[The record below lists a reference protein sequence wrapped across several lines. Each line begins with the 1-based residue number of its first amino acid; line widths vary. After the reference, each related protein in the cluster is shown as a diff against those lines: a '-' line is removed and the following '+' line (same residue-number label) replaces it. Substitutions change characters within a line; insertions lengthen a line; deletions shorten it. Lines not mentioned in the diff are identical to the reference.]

1 MADWTDIISSSV
13 FTRIKNEF
21 PKEIKVGDKT
31 IQMED
36 KNFSTV
42 GSSSNPA
49 VFPFVYVQ
57 LLPSA
62 EQGQDIDGDRIN
74 AGLFTFQIEV
84 TDNQSQTRAKAV
96 MSEIKRIM
104 KSMRFTVQPT
114 PDIQD
119 TKDIHRAIM
128 RCNRIIGSGDIL

>member
-1 MADWTDIISSSV
+1 MADWTDRISSVV

-21 PKEIKVGDKT
+21 SSSLKT
-31 IQMED
+31 KYKMTSS
-36 KNFSTV
+36 NFSTV
-42 GSSSNPA
+42 GSSDTPA
-49 VFPFVYVQ
+49 VFPFVYIQ
-57 LLPSA
+57 LLPST
-62 EQGQDIDGDRIN
+62 EQGQDLDGNEIN

-84 TDNQSQTRAKAV
+84 TDNQSQTRAKDV

-119 TKDIHRAIM
+119 TKDTHRAIM
-128 RCNRIIGSGDIL
+128 RCNRIIGSDDIL

>member
-1 MADWTDIISSSV
+1 MADWTDRISSVV

-21 PKEIKVGDKT
+21 SSTIKTKYKMT
-31 IQMED
+31 NS
-36 KNFSTV
+36 NFSTV
-42 GSSSNPA
+42 GSSDTPA

-62 EQGQDIDGDRIN
+62 ETGQDLEGATIN

-84 TDNQSQTRAKAV
+84 TDNQTQARAKDV

-104 KSMRFTVQPT
+104 KSMRFTVQCTPT
-114 PDIQD
+114 LED
-119 TKDIHRAIM
+119 TKDTHRAIM
-128 RCNRIIGSGDIL
+128 RCNRIIGSCDIL

>member
-1 MADWTDIISSSV
+1 MADWTDRISSIV

-21 PKEIKVGDKT
+21 SSTLKT
-31 IQMED
+31 KYKMTSS
-36 KNFSTV
+36 NFSTV
-42 GSSSNPA
+42 GSSDTPA
-49 VFPFVYVQ
+49 VFPFVYIQ

-62 EQGQDIDGDRIN
+62 EQGQEIEGNTIN

-84 TDNQSQTRAKAV
+84 TDNKKQVIAK
-96 MSEIKRIM
+96 EIMAEVKRIM

-119 TKDIHRAIM
+119 TKDTHRAIM
-128 RCNRIIGSGDIL
+128 RCNRRIGSDDIL

>member
-1 MADWTDIISSSV
+1 MADWTDRISSVV

-21 PKEIKVGDKT
+21 SSTLKT
-31 IQMED
+31 KYKMTNS
-36 KNFSTV
+36 NFSTV
-42 GSSSNPA
+42 GSSDTPA
-49 VFPFVYVQ
+49 VFPFVYIQ

-62 EQGQDIDGDRIN
+62 EAGQDIEGNTIN

-84 TDNQSQTRAKAV
+84 TDNQTQARAKDV
-96 MSEIKRIM
+96 MSEVKRIM

-119 TKDIHRAIM
+119 TKDTHRAIM
-128 RCNRIIGSGDIL
+128 RCNRRIGSDDIL

>member
-1 MADWTDIISSSV
+1 MSDWTDRISSIV

-21 PKEIKVGDKT
+21 SNTLKT
-31 IQMED
+31 KYKMTSS
-36 KNFSTV
+36 NFSTV
-42 GSSSNPA
+42 GSSDTPA

-62 EQGQDIDGDRIN
+62 ETGQDLEGATIN

-84 TDNQSQTRAKAV
+84 TDNQTQARAKDV

-104 KSMRFTVQPT
+104 KSMRFTVQCTPT
-114 PDIQD
+114 LED
-119 TKDIHRAIM
+119 TKDTHRAIM
-128 RCNRIIGSGDIL
+128 RCNRIIGSCDIL

>member
-1 MADWTDIISSSV
+1 MADWTDRISSVV

-21 PKEIKVGDKT
+21 SSSLKT
-31 IQMED
+31 KYKMTSS
-36 KNFSTV
+36 NFSTV
-42 GSSSNPA
+42 GSSDTPA

-62 EQGQDIDGDRIN
+62 ETGQDLEGTTIN

-84 TDNQSQTRAKAV
+84 TDNQTQARAKDV

-104 KSMRFTVQPT
+104 KSMGFTVQCTPT
-114 PDIQD
+114 LED
-119 TKDIHRAIM
+119 TKDTHRAIM
-128 RCNRIIGSGDIL
+128 RCNRIIGSCDIL

>member
-1 MADWTDIISSSV
+1 MEDWTDRISSVV

-21 PKEIKVGDKT
+21 SSTLKT
-31 IQMED
+31 KYKMTSS
-36 KNFSTV
+36 NFSTV
-42 GSSSNPA
+42 GSSDTPA

-62 EQGQDIDGDRIN
+62 EQGQDIEGNTIN

-84 TDNQSQTRAKAV
+84 TDNKKQVIAKDV
-96 MSEIKRIM
+96 MAEVKRIM

-119 TKDIHRAIM
+119 TKDTHRAIM
-128 RCNRIIGSGDIL
+128 RCNRRIGSDDIL

>member
-1 MADWTDIISSSV
+1 MADWTDRISSVV

-21 PKEIKVGDKT
+21 SNSLKT
-31 IQMED
+31 KYKMTSS
-36 KNFSTV
+36 NFSTV
-42 GSSSNPA
+42 GSSDTPA
-49 VFPFVYVQ
+49 VFPFVYIQ

-62 EQGQDIDGDRIN
+62 EQGQDIEGNTIN

-84 TDNQSQTRAKAV
+84 TDNQSQTRAKDV

-104 KSMRFTVQPT
+104 KSMRFTIQPT

-119 TKDIHRAIM
+119 TKDTHRAIM
-128 RCNRIIGSGDIL
+128 RCNRRIGSGDIL

>member
-1 MADWTDIISSSV
+1 MADWTDRISSVV

-21 PKEIKVGDKT
+21 SSSLKT
-31 IQMED
+31 KYKMTSS
-36 KNFSTV
+36 NFSTV
-42 GSSSNPA
+42 GSSDTPA
-49 VFPFVYVQ
+49 VFPFVYIQ

-62 EQGQDIDGDRIN
+62 EQGQDIEGNEIN

-84 TDNQSQTRAKAV
+84 ADNQSQTRAKDV

-119 TKDIHRAIM
+119 TKDTHRAIM
-128 RCNRIIGSGDIL
+128 RCNRIIGSCDIL